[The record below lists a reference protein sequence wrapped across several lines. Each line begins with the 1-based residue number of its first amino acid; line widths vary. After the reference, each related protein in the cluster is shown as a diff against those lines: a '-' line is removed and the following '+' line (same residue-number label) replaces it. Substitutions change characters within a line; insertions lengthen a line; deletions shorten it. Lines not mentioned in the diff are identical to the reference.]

1 MTIINKIG
9 DIMYE
14 DEFIF
19 YFKKGNPKLRGKRI
33 NGVINCMHIGFF
45 DKTIHPTQKPE
56 KLMRLL
62 IKKCSDEENIVLD
75 AFVGGGEHL
84 W

>member
-1 MTIINKIG
+1 
-9 DIMYE
+9 MYE